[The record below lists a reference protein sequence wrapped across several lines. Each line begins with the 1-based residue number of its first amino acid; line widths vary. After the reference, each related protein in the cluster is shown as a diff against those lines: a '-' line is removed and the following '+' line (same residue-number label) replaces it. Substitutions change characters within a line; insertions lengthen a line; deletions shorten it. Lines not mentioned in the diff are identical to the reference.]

1 MSLESLVQRL
11 LSEPSPD
18 DLWELHP
25 RLLALDSP
33 DAEPARELTRL
44 FYCYLSCVRSKMTS
58 KEYSSLAATLAAS
71 SVGVIALQD
80 ILDALRTDRTRAIAN
95 LLAGGLAASLET
107 ISTFQHVKAW
117 EKEFASVHEE
127 AVWHLYAILWQLSAE
142 TQPDLPSDKRRVLI
156 DSLMGVV
163 RDPKVD
169 SAARVAV
176 VVRLF
181 QVLLVVRLAPVW
193 GLLAEAEAQAVAA
206 E

>member
-1 MSLESLVQRL
+1 MSLESLLQRI

-18 DLWELHP
+18 DLWDLHP

-33 DAEPARELTRL
+33 DADHARELTRL

-58 KEYSSLAATLAAS
+58 KQYSSLAATLAAS

-80 ILDALRTDRTRAIAN
+80 ILDALRTDRARAIAN

-127 AVWHLYAILWQLSAE
+127 AVWHLYTILWQLSVE
-142 TQPDLPSDKRRVLI
+142 TQPDLPSDKRQMLI
-156 DSLMGVV
+156 DSLICVV

-169 SAARVAV
+169 SAARVAI

-181 QVLLVVRLAPVW
+181 QVLLMIRLAPVW
-193 GLLAEAEAQAVAA
+193 GPLARADAQAIAV